1 MGLTRIRENDMQIS
15 QFFVNGDIKGAIDY
29 MRDHEEFKDIA
40 AGFDPSAKSF
50 FSWLGVTY
58 YISAETI
65 DTMLSALSSL
75 CADGGSLLLLDPL
88 YLSVL
93 CGFFGGGDMNGIAL
107 LCPEWAAR
115 SLFGVL
121 LLANGLV
128 FWKRV
133 LPLSTGSLLPDN
145 RGQERL

>member
-1 MGLTRIRENDMQIS
+1 MQIS

-40 AGFDPSAKSF
+40 AGFGPSAKSF

-75 CADGGSLLLLDPL
+75 CADGSSLLLLDPL

-93 CGFFGGGDMNGIAL
+93 CGFFGGGDMNGIAF

-115 SLFGVL
+115 CLFGAL
-121 LLANGLV
+121 LLVNGLV
-128 FWKRV
+128 FWKRI
-133 LPLSTGSLLPDN
+133 LPVYRQSFSG
-145 RGQERL
+145 R

>member
-58 YISAETI
+58 YISAETN
-65 DTMLSALSSL
+65 DTMLTALSSL

-115 SLFGVL
+115 CLFGAL
-121 LLANGLV
+121 LLVNGLV
-128 FWKRV
+128 FWKRI
-133 LPLSTGSLLPDN
+133 LPVYRQSFSG
-145 RGQERL
+145 R